1 MFSPKVNEN
10 SLIFLCAGGLFL
22 SFLRNF
28 WLPLYTSKAVPND
41 SGQPI
46 LAVIMQAPSELCG
59 VRSEVFLYHQRDLE
73 DYRVVEFAQVEPG
86 QLLDLV
92 QAVNQRVAVYE
103 QLSGGLGHVQAV
115 LEELLDSEQGLVIEG
130 LNGVLLENFL
140 EEGLAQSGRE
150 VVDKSCDTEVV
161 VAYDVLVGVEYLSY
175 LEGCLSLLE
184 GACEVLNADY
194 RCRRSPL

>member
-1 MFSPKVNEN
+1 MFSPKVNEI

-46 LAVIMQAPSELCG
+46 LAVIMQAPSELRG

-115 LEELLDSEQGLVIEG
+115 LEELLDSEQGLVIKG

-140 EEGLAQSGRE
+140 EEGLAQGWSGGGR
-150 VVDKSCDTEVV
+150 
-161 VAYDVLVGVEYLSY
+161 
-175 LEGCLSLLE
+175 
-184 GACEVLNADY
+184 
-194 RCRRSPL
+194 

>member
-1 MFSPKVNEN
+1 MFSPKVNEI

-59 VRSEVFLYHQRDLE
+59 VCSEVFLYHQRDLE

-86 QLLDLV
+86 QLLDLF
-92 QAVNQRVAVYE
+92 QAVNQRVAVHKQTAAGFGNVQVVLKEALDGE
-103 QLSGGLGHVQAV
+103 QRFRVKRINA
-115 LEELLDSEQGLVIEG
+115 
-130 LNGVLLENFL
+130 VLLE
-140 EEGLAQSGRE
+140 
-150 VVDKSCDTEVV
+150 
-161 VAYDVLVGVEYLSY
+161 Y
-175 LEGCLSLLE
+175 CLLYTSD
-184 GACEVLNADY
+184 AADE
-194 RCRRSPL
+194 